1 MGRDHTVLGG
11 KKGTHQPQQRERSA
25 EGLAH
30 VGEGRALR
38 ADQGHAGWWT
48 PERVAADAAG
58 AAATCWGTWSFFS
71 RSMPVWSA
79 RIDEICADAARVGAV
94 RAETGPRAG
103 RGRGRAACRA
113 GLVQG
118 APWGRGNLLG
128 EHGEGEEAEEDRL
141 EEEQRHQQKV
151 ARVDVRAAAEAAC
164 GRERGRRAGR
174 AVFDWDWC
182 VRGAPIWPLTGL
194 LVGAV
199 PTVRRPSSTRAYP
212 LSRPVYPT
220 NSTKCFWLLAPTQLL
235 THGQW
240 WSIFMMQRSH
250 WEQWWARGGL
260 KPLHLLHMGIDPP
273 FSSCRRWLGE

>member
-1 MGRDHTVLGG
+1 MVDAGACGGGCGGGGGDLLG
-11 KKGTHQPQQRERSA
+11 HVVILQPLDAR
-25 EGLAH
+25 L
-30 VGEGRALR
+30 VGEDRRDLR
-38 ADQGHAGWWT
+38 RRGQSWRRPRRDRPEGGAG
-48 PERVAADAAG
+48 E
-58 AAATCWGTWSFFS
+58 
-71 RSMPVWSA
+71 
-79 RIDEICADAARVGAV
+79 
-94 RAETGPRAG
+94 
-103 RGRGRAACRA
+103 RAACRA

-260 KPLHLLHMGIDPP
+260 KPLHLLHIGIDPP